1 MIKSENNKR
10 LQNKDNPFLMGY
22 LLAGYKEE
30 NKFLETINEIPNN
43 TIDVLEIGYP
53 SLNPYSDG
61 KVIATAHNE
70 VNKEIACSIDYWKQ
84 IRETTTYPIW
94 LMAYRE
100 DFITTKK
107 YKEFA
112 KHNLVDAIVIPDS
125 NNEERIKLQQE
136 LIPYKVDV
144 IGFTNP
150 SMTNIELDE
159 VLNNFTFIYE
169 QLYVGQTGANH
180 SKTNYET
187 MLNYTLNKYPNTIPF
202 AGFGLNNKAKLKEV
216 YSKGFKG
223 AVIGTE
229 LLKRYNESKDELY
242 NFLID
247 ITRSK
252 ETCK

>member
-1 MIKSENNKR
+1 MIKSNNNKR
-10 LQNKDNPFLMGY
+10 LLEKDNPFLIGY

-30 NKFLETINEIPNN
+30 SALINIIENIPTN

-61 KVIATAHNE
+61 KVIADAHKQ
-70 VNKEIACSIDYWKQ
+70 VNKEIACSIEYWKK
-84 IRETTTYPIW
+84 IRETTKHPIW

-100 DFITTKK
+100 DFITNNR

-125 NNEERIKLQQE
+125 NNEERVKLKNE
-136 LIPYKVDV
+136 LKEFNIDV

-150 SMTNIELDE
+150 NMTDIELDE
-159 VLNNFTFIYE
+159 VLSNFTFIYE
-169 QLYVGQTGANH
+169 QLYVGQTGSAH
-180 SKTNYET
+180 TETNYET
-187 MLNYTLNKYPNTIPF
+187 MLNYTLTKYPNTIPF
-202 AGFGLNNKAKLKEV
+202 AGFGLNNKDKLIEV

-247 ITRSK
+247 ISRSK
-252 ETCK
+252 NICK